1 MTLVRFLL
9 YVLLLALTVM
19 KVLLAQH
26 FWRALE
32 QGDPGGGRYLV
43 AIGCALA
50 VAAVFMLAAGDQAK
64 RAGDRKKAIAW
75 WVLFAVVVPLDMTAD
90 IGAVSMVTAAD
101 QARRTQAEFV
111 RQEKL
116 DAVERAEHEIER
128 LRRRFP
134 EPSYDQPS
142 AALAAL
148 LAERQRRLQGYET
161 RNWAPPQDLL
171 TRIARLESAVP
182 IAARIEALTAERD
195 AANAWLVEHQAEAT
209 THPQFTALAALLS
222 SWGLSTSAEQ
232 VRVGLAFYLA
242 LGLTTTLTIG
252 WWAVGFGVRSRGAR
266 DWSGAL
272 WARANNFAF
281 RFWPRWPFRG
291 PMRQFRTRYPEGAPP
306 IAPLRRGGLNR
317 DVADDFDEL
326 DPDE

>member
-9 YVLLLALTVM
+9 YVLLLALTIM

-26 FWRALE
+26 FWQALE
-32 QGDPGGGRYLV
+32 QGDPGGGRHLV

-50 VAAVFMLAAGDQAK
+50 VAAVFMLAAADQAH
-64 RAGDRKKAIAW
+64 RAGARKKALAW
-75 WVLFAVVVPLDMTAD
+75 RLLFLLVVPLDMAAD
-90 IGAVSMVTAAD
+90 VGAVSMVTAAD

-116 DAVERAEHEIER
+116 AIVARAEREIER

-134 EPSYDQPS
+134 EPQYDQPS

-148 LAERQRRLQGYET
+148 LAERQQRLQLFEA

-171 TRIARLESAVP
+171 TRIARLQAAAP
-182 IAARIEALTAERD
+182 IAARIEALSIERD
-195 AANAWLVEHQAEAT
+195 RANAWLVEHQAEAT
-209 THPQFTALAALLS
+209 THPQFTALAALLT
-222 SWGLSTSAEQ
+222 SWGLRTDAEQ

-242 LGLTTTLTIG
+242 LGLTATLTIG
-252 WWAVGFGVRSRGAR
+252 WWAVGFGARSRSASR

-272 WARANNFAF
+272 WARANNFAY

-291 PMRQFRTRYPEGAPP
+291 PMHDFRARYPHGAPV
-306 IAPLRRGGLNR
+306 LRPARGPMNR
-317 DVADDFDEL
+317 NVADDFDDL